1 MTLMCNNPSMLFKR
15 TQRQVGSALIAI
27 GFRASGLRSL
37 LTEVSEGLALLP
49 NHAYAVKDL
58 VVEPASV
65 PSNKVIHQTLV
76 RVSVYL
82 AAYIESHGEDA
93 VRYTLSELSVYP
105 KPWTAS
111 LAKRSNP
118 TVNNR
123 GVRDFNAGGLVGGHS
138 TVNSDTAFSAPVVL
152 DDIEAFSRELL
163 ILESLLPLYQENA

>member
-1 MTLMCNNPSMLFKR
+1 MTLMCNNPSKLFKR
-15 TQRQVGSALIAI
+15 TQRQVGATLIAV
-27 GFRASGLRSL
+27 GFKNNRMYDV
-37 LTEVSEGLALLP
+37 LTEVGEGLALLA

-58 VVEPASV
+58 AVEPVNV

-82 AAYIESHGEDA
+82 AVYLENHGENA
-93 VRYTLSELSVYP
+93 VTLKLNELSKYP

-111 LAKRSNP
+111 VAKRSNP
-118 TVNNR
+118 AVNKR

-163 ILESLLPLYQENA
+163 ILESLLPLYQENT